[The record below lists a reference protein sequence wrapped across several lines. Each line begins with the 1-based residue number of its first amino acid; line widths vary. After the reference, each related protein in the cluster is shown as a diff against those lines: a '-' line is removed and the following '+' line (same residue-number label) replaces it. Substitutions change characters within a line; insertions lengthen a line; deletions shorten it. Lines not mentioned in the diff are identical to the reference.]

1 MLTNMPL
8 IVRCVPDLNDSKRM
22 KSVMGG
28 YPPPVEG
35 LDMSKMTCSKCGLT
49 EFTSDIALENHREE
63 KHSFEARVMDAFER
77 AQHRLSLPIDAL
89 QIEKLEKVRIE

>member
-22 KSVMGG
+22 KSVMRGG
-28 YPPPVEG
+28 CPPPVEG

-49 EFTSDIALENHREE
+49 GFTSDMALENHREE

-77 AQHRLSLPIDAL
+77 ASLPIDAL
-89 QIEKLEKVRIE
+89 QIEKLEKVRVA

>member
-49 EFTSDIALENHREE
+49 GFTSDMALENHREE

-89 QIEKLEKVRIE
+89 LIGKLEKVRIE

>member
-22 KSVMGG
+22 KSVMRGG
-28 YPPPVEG
+28 CPPPVEG

-49 EFTSDIALENHREE
+49 GLTSDMALENHREE

-77 AQHRLSLPIDAL
+77 ASLPIDAL
-89 QIEKLEKVRIE
+89 QIEKLEKVRVA